1 MTRSPARVLL
11 VEDEAPARILLARG
25 LERRGYRVTTVTDGS
40 EALPMLH
47 DGWDILVTDLCM
59 PRLDG
64 IGLLRMVR
72 DSGVRAKCI
81 VITSFA
87 DKERAIQ
94 ALNLGTDYLLEK
106 PFGAGQLADVMD
118 RLLASGSGRG
128 GNALEQRLEGLPLTQ
143 RERSLVMSVLHGQSN
158 RQIATVLDQNEQ
170 SVKNALTAIYSKLG
184 VKGRSELF
192 HALFPL

>member
-81 VITSFA
+81 VITSLRTRSA
-87 DKERAIQ
+87 PSRHSTWAPTICWRILSGP
-94 ALNLGTDYLLEK
+94 ASLPMSWTACW
-106 PFGAGQLADVMD
+106 PAGQ
-118 RLLASGSGRG
+118 G
-128 GNALEQRLEGLPLTQ
+128 GA
-143 RERSLVMSVLHGQSN
+143 
-158 RQIATVLDQNEQ
+158 AT
-170 SVKNALTAIYSKLG
+170 
-184 VKGRSELF
+184 R
-192 HALFPL
+192 

>member
-1 MTRSPARVLL
+1 
-11 VEDEAPARILLARG
+11 
-25 LERRGYRVTTVTDGS
+25 
-40 EALPMLH
+40 
-47 DGWDILVTDLCM
+47 
-59 PRLDG
+59 
-64 IGLLRMVR
+64 
-72 DSGVRAKCI
+72 
-81 VITSFA
+81 
-87 DKERAIQ
+87 
-94 ALNLGTDYLLEK
+94 
-106 PFGAGQLADVMD
+106 MD

-158 RQIATVLDQNEQ
+158 RQIATALDQNEQ